1 MSLRAKTLRLRA
13 ALPRSAS
20 DARRSWREREAI
32 ALAISDGEV
41 EAMAEAA
48 PLPGVSPDT
57 LDRVQ
62 RALDEVPWGEI
73 VLDGEDPLSIAAR
86 VIDAD
91 APAAKFA
98 IEAALLDLVGRRTGV
113 SLAGLIAEE
122 APAATVATAALLDE
136 LETALP
142 RARSAIAA
150 GAETLKVKIGR
161 ADRARDEVA
170 LLRALRDEL
179 GDEVRIRADANG
191 ALAPGDRRIDV
202 LAEIG
207 AELLEDPF
215 ATLDEV
221 LASSLPVPVALD
233 DLLARDPARALRA
246 IELRKASFAVLK
258 PAVLG
263 GIGRSL
269 AIAEA
274 ARDRGG
280 RSIVSHVYDPPR
292 AFAACAHLALAVG
305 ADVVHGLARYPGID
319 AWTTAEGQRIPVP
332 EMISEYRIDPPE
344 SGGIG

>member
-1 MSLRAKTLRLRA
+1 MSLRAKTVQLRA

-20 DARRSWREREAI
+20 DARRSWSEREAI
-32 ALAISDGEV
+32 ALALSDGEV

-57 LDRVQ
+57 LERAE
-62 RALDEVPWGEI
+62 RALDAVPWGEI
-73 VLDGEDPLSIAAR
+73 VLSGEDPLSIAAR

-91 APAAKFA
+91 APAARFA
-98 IEAALLDLVGRRTGV
+98 LESALLDLVGRRTGI

-142 RARSAIAA
+142 RARSAIADGA
-150 GAETLKVKIGR
+150 GALKVKIGR
-161 ADRARDEVA
+161 ADRAQGEIA

-179 GDEVRIRADANG
+179 GGEVRIRADANG
-191 ALAPGDRRIDV
+191 TLTPGDRRIDV
-202 LAEIG
+202 LAEID

-215 ATLDEV
+215 ATIDEV
-221 LASSLPVPVALD
+221 LACSLPLPVALD
-233 DLLARDPARALRA
+233 DLLARAPARALRA
-246 IELRKASFAVLK
+246 VELGKASFVVLK

-263 GIGRSL
+263 GIGRAL

-274 ARDRGG
+274 ARARGG

-292 AFAACAHLALAVG
+292 AFAACAHLALALG
-305 ADVVHGLARYPGID
+305 DDVVHGLARYPGID
-319 AWTTAEGQRIPVP
+319 AWTTADGRRVPVP
-332 EMISEYRIDPPE
+332 EMISTYRIDPPE